1 MGPFEEPVANR
12 LYATA
17 FDGLGADKTA
27 DKIGITLLAA
37 TAVGVAAHA
46 VLSMMVKDKENN

>member
-12 LYATA
+12 LYDTT

-37 TAVGVAAHA
+37 TAIGVAAHA
-46 VLSMMVKDKENN
+46 VLSMTIKDKEQH